1 MTRTDPPV
9 VTAGP
14 DKITAAIDHDRTD
27 RTTLERAEAT
37 IRRGLLDAARGL
49 GDIRDG
55 RLYKAA
61 GFTSFDTYT
70 RDRLGMSRDRADQI
84 IAAGSV
90 VAELPTIVG
99 SQVKEGH
106 VRALRAVAD
115 DADIVQDI
123 LTEVMEEN
131 GGKITAKAIT
141 AKIAQR
147 RADDDRRAMLVALL
161 GPGAGSLAVAG
172 LLSDAHVQQLQRL
185 AEILDGAIDEPFDIK
200 VDAAE
205 SWMTDDTLAATFTL
219 MTRPWDG
226 FFYAGHLKTDTPHRD
241 ALLAAFRAWWWP
253 DCERTEAVPS
263 FHRVALHF
271 AACCVICPW
280 SLDELTFM
288 IDWYE
293 DLLASALLV
302 VGLRHDDGEP
312 VLVSTESRDWYGY
325 RADLRHA
332 GFGHLADDRDGAYL
346 RWVQTR
352 NGTRILREN
361 LEIEERGGS
370 LDDVDMTYSA
380 PSAVVADLFREVTR

>member
-14 DKITAAIDHDRTD
+14 DKITVAIDHDRTD

-185 AEILDGAIDEPFDIK
+185 AGRARALRRLARRGRRLMSGPTRRSADRGM
-200 VDAAE
+200 VDAPKINRPGGEPIDAKV
-205 SWMTDDTLAATFTL
+205 SDPRGVWRRAGDTARRTSYWGIAPQWDDTELSLA
-219 MTRPWDG
+219 
-226 FFYAGHLKTDTPHRD
+226 Y
-241 ALLAAFRAWWWP
+241 
-253 DCERTEAVPS
+253 PS
-263 FHRVALHF
+263 
-271 AACCVICPW
+271 C
-280 SLDELTFM
+280 M
-288 IDWYE
+288 
-293 DLLASALLV
+293 
-302 VGLRHDDGEP
+302 
-312 VLVSTESRDWYGY
+312 
-325 RADLRHA
+325 
-332 GFGHLADDRDGAYL
+332 
-346 RWVQTR
+346 
-352 NGTRILREN
+352 
-361 LEIEERGGS
+361 
-370 LDDVDMTYSA
+370 
-380 PSAVVADLFREVTR
+380 VADLMKAPR